1 MNRQPVDINKIIAD
15 KGISATAARV
25 FDVVHRLVCASANT
39 GRRDRRGIPY
49 CYASKERIAEMIG
62 KSKRTVD
69 RAIAELKAAGML
81 EGQRTTHNGRL
92 FVTYYG
98 INGTSGSANNGTSIY
113 RAIENN
119 NQVRMSFNHS
129 TYTQGG
135 QTDSAPGMA
144 QAAPR
149 GGSWSEGG
157 QVSTRTIS
165 TASAQRGRK
174 TGPTNKR
181 PGIDRAAR
189 AAAKRRYARQL
200 EQRLHLDSLMWAAPG
215 FEAEAAQ
222 LSQLVDVI
230 AEAVSNEA
238 GIIRANGCGLTAAQY
253 WEAVKD
259 IEIADF
265 YGLFDKVNE
274 AYTTKGVHNRRAYL
288 LAAVYNAV
296 TVDRLYRAA
305 S

>member
-25 FDVVHRLVCASANT
+25 FNVVYRLVCASANT

-81 EGQRTTHNGRL
+81 EGQRTTRNGRL

-119 NQVRMSFNHS
+119 NQLHMSFNHS

-144 QAAPR
+144 QTAPGAAAGTRAGQVSTPTISTASSTQAAPR
-149 GGSWSEGG
+149 GGSWNEGG
-157 QVSTRTIS
+157 QVPTRTIS

-189 AAAKRRYARQL
+189 AEAKRR
-200 EQRLHLDSLMWAAPG
+200 
-215 FEAEAAQ
+215 
-222 LSQLVDVI
+222 
-230 AEAVSNEA
+230 
-238 GIIRANGCGLTAAQY
+238 
-253 WEAVKD
+253 
-259 IEIADF
+259 
-265 YGLFDKVNE
+265 
-274 AYTTKGVHNRRAYL
+274 
-288 LAAVYNAV
+288 
-296 TVDRLYRAA
+296 
-305 S
+305 